1 VSATTHETTVVADQD
16 VPVIRIVREF
26 DAPPAKVFRA
36 HVDPELLVRWVG
48 PRGTETRV
56 DRMDA
61 RTGGSYRWTH
71 VSGEQEFVMFGSY
84 HVVRAPD
91 LIVLTQGIGGG
102 GDGAVLEVTELADLG
117 DGRTRLTS
125 TTVTDSFET
134 RDAIVASGM
143 EFGVREGY
151 ERLDAL
157 VAELS

>member
-1 VSATTHETTVVADQD
+1 
-16 VPVIRIVREF
+16 
-26 DAPPAKVFRA
+26 VFRA

-61 RTGGSYRWTH
+61 RT
-71 VSGEQEFVMFGSY
+71 
-84 HVVRAPD
+84 
-91 LIVLTQGIGGG
+91 GG